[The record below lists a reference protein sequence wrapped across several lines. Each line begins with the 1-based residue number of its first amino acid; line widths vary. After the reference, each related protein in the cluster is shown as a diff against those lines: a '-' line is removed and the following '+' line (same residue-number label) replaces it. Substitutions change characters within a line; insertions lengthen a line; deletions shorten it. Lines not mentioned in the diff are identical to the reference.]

1 VATLL
6 TCLLVFL
13 GSGDDINI
21 ARLFF
26 PGGPVEA
33 GGLPLD
39 DPNTDL
45 AESPRESTR
54 RENTPVRGNLIS
66 TAPAQAPDM
75 IAACRPLHPDSSL
88 PIPVSTKP
96 FPLRC

>member
-1 VATLL
+1 VATLF

-26 PGGPVEA
+26 PGASAEA

-45 AESPRESTR
+45 VETSGDSATPRKFTSRVSLPPNVTIPSPGTNRVILSLPEY
-54 RENTPVRGNLIS
+54 L
-66 TAPAQAPDM
+66 
-75 IAACRPLHPDSSL
+75 L
-88 PIPVSTKP
+88 PIPSSAKP

>member
-1 VATLL
+1 LFS
-6 TCLLVFL
+6 CLLVFL

-21 ARLFF
+21 ARLVF
-26 PGGPVEA
+26 PGASAEA

-45 AESPRESTR
+45 VESS
-54 RENTPVRGNLIS
+54 GDS
-66 TAPAQAPDM
+66 
-75 IAACRPLHPDSSL
+75 AALRKFASRVSL
-88 PIPVSTKP
+88 PPETAIQMAGTNRVFLSLPEYLLPIASSAKP

>member
-1 VATLL
+1 MATLF

-26 PGGPVEA
+26 PGAAAEA

-45 AESPRESTR
+45 VESSGDSATLRKFTSHVSLLPQT
-54 RENTPVRGNLIS
+54 TIS
-66 TAPAQAPDM
+66 SPGT
-75 IAACRPLHPDSSL
+75 CRMTSPPEYLL
-88 PIPVSTKP
+88 PIPSSAKP